1 MGTYKIEQYLQQKPK
16 ERGETQA
23 QGFEAVGESILVM
36 WKLDHP
42 YQNSQIIVMDLA
54 KINFQY
60 FQAAGYTE

>member
-1 MGTYKIEQYLQQKPK
+1 MGTYQIKQNLQQKPK

-23 QGFEAVGESILVM
+23 QGFEAVGASILAM

>member
-1 MGTYKIEQYLQQKPK
+1 MGTYQIKQYLQQKPK

-23 QGFEAVGESILVM
+23 QGFEAVGASILAM
-36 WKLDHP
+36 WKLDYPH
-42 YQNSQIIVMDLA
+42 QNSQIIVMDLS

>member
-1 MGTYKIEQYLQQKPK
+1 MGTYKIKQYLQQDPK
-16 ERGETQA
+16 KRGETQA
-23 QGFEAVGESILVM
+23 QGFEAVGASILAM
-36 WKLDHP
+36 WKFDYP